1 MVSLIALI
9 ILMIGGLNWFCIGAL
24 QYDFVA
30 GLFGSQANIFS
41 RLVYV
46 IVGIASIIVGYY
58 AIKNKGKVVN
68 FRKVKSMF
76 SKKKEKEDKVEQK
89 NTSNYSSENNAQ
101 PKQEHAYHEE
111 FEDRPGSYHNYHERE
126 FESEDNFED
135 KE

>member
-58 AIKNKGKVVN
+58 AIRNKGKVVN
-68 FRKVKSMF
+68 FKKVKSMF
-76 SKKKEKEDKVEQK
+76 PKKKEKEE
-89 NTSNYSSENNAQ
+89 NSNYSNQKDYQ
-101 PKQEHAYHEE
+101 PNEEHAYHDE
-111 FEDRPGSYHNYHERE
+111 FEDRPGTSHSLH
-126 FESEDNFED
+126 DNTNQNDQNFDD
-135 KE
+135 K

>member
-46 IVGIASIIVGYY
+46 IVGISSIVVGYF
-58 AIKNKGKVVN
+58 AIRNKGKVVN
-68 FRKVKSMF
+68 FKKVKSMF
-76 SKKKEKEDKVEQK
+76 PKKKEKEE
-89 NTSNYSSENNAQ
+89 TAQ
-101 PKQEHAYHEE
+101 PSNQKEYRPNEEHAYHKE
-111 FEDRPGSYHNYHERE
+111 FNDRPDTAHSLH
-126 FESEDNFED
+126 DNANQTDEHFED